1 MPSSELKS
9 GITFRQNIVV
19 TEKLVVPAMSEIYS
33 GFVDMPKVFATA
45 FLVGFAEWTCIEA
58 LKPYLGKEER
68 TVGTHVDLSHCAATP
83 VGIKVTAEVE
93 LIEVDGRKLRFK
105 IVCRDE
111 KEIISE
117 GFHDRFIINYAKF
130 LERVEKKQI

>member
-1 MPSSELKS
+1 MPNSELKS
-9 GITFRQNIVV
+9 GITFQQNIVV
-19 TEKLVVPAMSEIYS
+19 TEKLVVPAMSELYS

-58 LKPYLGKEER
+58 LKPYLNGDER

-83 VGIKVTAEVE
+83 IGLKVTAEVE

-105 IVCRDE
+105 IRCRDE
-111 KEIISE
+111 QEIISE
-117 GFHDRFIINYAKF
+117 GFHERFIINYAKF
-130 LERVEKKQI
+130 LERVEKKRT

>member
-1 MPSSELKS
+1 MPNSELKS
-9 GITFRQNIVV
+9 GITFQQNIVV
-19 TEKLVVPAMSEIYS
+19 TEKLVVPAMSELYS

-58 LKPYLGKEER
+58 LKPYLGGDES

-83 VGIKVTAEVE
+83 IGLKVTAEVE

-105 IVCRDE
+105 IRCSDE

-117 GFHDRFIINYAKF
+117 GFHERFIINYAKF
-130 LERVEKKQI
+130 FERVEKKQI